1 MAAAVRAIRRYP
13 DAEGVSRAAAQ
24 DLVEVARD
32 AIAARGRFCVALSGG
47 STPRRMYEILS
58 EAPRWARLEWDRVEF
73 FWGDERAVPPDHPD
87 SNYGAAASAL
97 LRKLDIPPE
106 RIHRILGE
114 LPDVEEA
121 GARYQEELA
130 RVFAAPVDGLPPIFD
145 LVLLGMGPDGHTAS
159 LFPYSQPLTERR
171 RWVVGHQVARLGKG
185 RITMTPPILNRAA
198 EVRLLVTGA
207 DKAGVLREALLG
219 PREPERLPVQL
230 VTPEAGRLVW
240 MLDRAAAAEL
250 PADGPA

>member
-1 MAAAVRAIRRYP
+1 VRAIRRYP

-24 DLVEVARD
+24 DLVEVARE

-97 LRKLDIPPE
+97 LRKLDVPPA

-121 GARYQEELA
+121 GARYQEDLA

-230 VTPEAGRLVW
+230 LTPEAGRLVW

-250 PADGPA
+250 PTEGPA